1 MQINTTSPRGWWEGG
16 VEKGKEKEKEG
27 EEDKE
32 EEEEEEEKDEEEGEE
47 KVQGTRRK
55 LLSMALILPGYN
67 EVWTKINNTIG
78 LSMHR
83 GTHWCFDVHNKY
95 FLHYWNTLSN
105 AN

>member
-1 MQINTTSPRGWWEGG
+1 MVNMTNYNSKRVGIE
-16 VEKGKEKEKEG
+16 EK
-27 EEDKE
+27 DKE
-32 EEEEEEEKDEEEGEE
+32 EEEEE

-67 EVWTKINNTIG
+67 KVWTKIDNTIG

-83 GTHWCFDVHNKY
+83 GIHWCIDVRNKY

-105 AN
+105 TN